1 MEVGLKALK
10 AFEREMA
17 HLDWHFLVDPESE
30 GRKFKEHIAP
40 SQGSTPPPPPGGGV
54 ARLSQREE
62 ENLGVAVRADVH
74 KMAPG
79 YLLDPGAAAKAA
91 GAGSVVE
98 LGVC

>member
-1 MEVGLKALK
+1 MPPARAAL
-10 AFEREMA
+10 
-17 HLDWHFLVDPESE
+17 
-30 GRKFKEHIAP
+30 
-40 SQGSTPPPPPGGGV
+40 PPPGGGGGV
-54 ARLSQREE
+54 ARLSQRGE